1 MDNITV
7 TIIDDEPDVRLA
19 IKLLLESVGHRVQ
32 TFESAQDY
40 WAQYDPEQK
49 GCLILDVR
57 MPGMS
62 GLELQEQLKLLDYH
76 PPIIMISGHGEIPMA
91 VKAIKSGAIDFLQ
104 KPFSDQ
110 LLLDHVSVALE
121 QDISKR
127 NSLMVVHKIK
137 SRHDTLTPR
146 ELEVLE
152 GVVDGK
158 LNKTIASE
166 LNVSTR
172 TIEIHRAN
180 MMEKMEVKNLSSLV
194 RCVSVLKE
202 NNH

>member
-1 MDNITV
+1 MEKIFVTV
-7 TIIDDEPDVRLA
+7 VDDEPDVRLA
-19 IKLLLESVGHRVQ
+19 IKLLLESVGHNVQ
-32 TFESAQDY
+32 TFESAQEF
-40 WAQYDPEQK
+40 WNQYDPEQQ

-57 MPGMS
+57 MPGMN

-91 VKAIKSGAIDFLQ
+91 VKAIQSGAIDFLQ

-110 LLLDHVSVALE
+110 VLLDHVSKAIE
-121 QDISKR
+121 QDKNDRS
-127 NSLMVVHKIK
+127 SMVIVHDIK
-137 SRHDTLTPR
+137 SRHSTLTPR
-146 ELEVLE
+146 ELEVLD
-152 GVVDGK
+152 GVVNGK

-180 MMEKMEVKNLSSLV
+180 MMEKMEVKNLSALM
-194 RCVSVLKE
+194 RCISNLEEKSI
-202 NNH
+202 